1 MEEQEHLDPSSKMT
15 EQRMKELMPAYLAH
29 LHSLDR
35 SPLTIAAYRQ
45 RINSFV
51 IWRGEKPLNLRL
63 LQDYKDYLQLERMG
77 REGEGCRPRTIR
89 LHFAA
94 LASFWLYA
102 SSHGYRDLPPIK
114 EVNQPRLDKERV
126 SWVNGE
132 QALKLVRA
140 AAKVGA
146 GVDNA
151 EYRNYLRW
159 RAEMVITLGLALGLR
174 RKDIITLRKADYIRT
189 AKGAHLRIRA
199 SKGNET
205 RTIPVPAFC
214 REKFEAW
221 IKIRDA
227 RCKRF
232 KRETPALM
240 IDRACHS
247 MGDYALYSALAQV
260 VEAAGLSAEHIRP
273 HALRHGCA
281 TFLLRMGVDPET
293 VRQILGHANIAT
305 TWKYVHTDYG
315 AMERA
320 MDEMGER
327 LSGERK
333 GKQKPRDD
341 QKPAKRRPPFRSPR
355 RRKGT
360 GN

>member
-1 MEEQEHLDPSSKMT
+1 MSADELDPYSKLT
-15 EQRMKELMPAYLAH
+15 GDRMNQLLPDYLSH

-45 RINSFV
+45 RINSF
-51 IWRGEKPLNLRL
+51 ITWRGEKPLNLRL
-63 LQDYKDYLQLERMG
+63 LQDYKDYLQLERVG

-94 LASFWLYA
+94 LSSFWAYA
-102 SSHGYRDLPPIK
+102 AAHGYRDLPPIS

-132 QALKLVRA
+132 QAERLVKA
-140 AAKVGA
+140 AAKVGRGTA
-146 GVDNA
+146 NV
-151 EYRNYLRW
+151 EYRDYLHW
-159 RAEMVITLGLALGLR
+159 RAEMVITLGLVLGLR
-174 RKDIITLRKADYIRT
+174 RADIISVRKVDYIRT
-189 AKGAHLRIRA
+189 DKGAHLRIRA
-199 SKGNET
+199 SKGKET
-205 RTIPVPAFC
+205 RTIPVPAFA
-214 REKFEAW
+214 REKIETW
-221 IKIRDA
+221 LKVRDA

-232 KRETPALM
+232 KRETPSLM
-240 IDRACHS
+240 IDRACHA

-281 TFLLRMGVDPET
+281 TYLLRMGVDPET

-305 TWKYVHTDYG
+305 TWKYVHTDYQ

-320 MDEMGER
+320 MDELGER
-327 LSGERK
+327 LSGQRQ
-333 GKQKPRDD
+333 GKQRPRAD
-341 QKPAKRRPPFRSPR
+341 QKPVKRRPPFRSPR
-355 RRKGT
+355 RRKGH
-360 GN
+360 GG